1 MNKKWWKESI
11 VYQIYPRSYKDT
23 NNDGIGDLL
32 GIIEN
37 LDYIK
42 DLGVNVIWLGPIYN
56 SPNDDNGYD
65 ISDYRNIMPEF
76 GTMEQF
82 DKLLDEMHKRDLKL
96 VMDLVVNH
104 SSDEHKWFERSKESR
119 DNEYSEY
126 YIWRDPKVGI
136 NGEKMPPNNWLSF
149 FSGSAWEYCDK
160 RDQYYLHLF
169 SKKQPDLNWENEVVR
184 KEVYDIMKFWLNKG
198 IDGFR
203 MDVINLISKVQG
215 LPDGQG
221 HDGLIGAE
229 NFFNGPRFHEF
240 MDEMNK
246 EVLSKYD
253 CMTVGETPGADPVE
267 ALRTVGEDRKEL
279 NMLFQFEHMGIDS
292 QPQGKWWS
300 KEWTLQDLKENVR
313 RWQYVFENGGWNSN
327 YLMNHDQP
335 RAVSRFGNDNKYRKE
350 SAKMLATFTMCLP
363 GTPYVYQ
370 GEEIG
375 MTNVN
380 FNNMSE
386 IKDIESINYYNEQI
400 NKGVSDEVLMTQIRR
415 IGRDNS
421 RTPMQ
426 WDKSDNAGFT
436 NGIPWIKINENY
448 TEINVEES
456 QNDENSI
463 LNYYKKLTRLRRS
476 NEALNYG
483 EFSEVFDEDN
493 QVFGFYRTYNN
504 ENILVLLNFSDR
516 NTDINVVSEID
527 SLSNGNYEIL
537 LSNYNRTSVESK
549 LEPYES
555 YILKVM

>member
-1 MNKKWWKESI
+1 MDKKWWKESI

-23 NNDGIGDLL
+23 NNDGIGDLH
-32 GIIEN
+32 GIMDK

-42 DLGVNVIWLGPIYN
+42 DLGVNVIWLCPVYK

-65 ISDYRNIMPEF
+65 ISDYRDIMTEF
-76 GTMEQF
+76 GTMKEF
-82 DKLLDEMHKRDLKL
+82 DNLLDEMHKRDLKL

-104 SSDEHKWFERSKESR
+104 SSDEHEWFKESKKSK
-119 DNEYSEY
+119 NNKYSDY
-126 YIWRDPKVGI
+126 YIWRDPKI
-136 NGEKMPPNNWLSF
+136 GEDGKKMPPNNWISF
-149 FSGSAWEYCDK
+149 FGGSTWEYSED

-169 SKKQPDLNWENEVVR
+169 TKKQPDLNWENEEVR
-184 KEVYDIMKFWLNKG
+184 KEVHEIMKFWLDKG

-215 LPDGQG
+215 LPDGKG
-221 HDGLIGAE
+221 TYGLIGAE
-229 NFFNGPRFHEF
+229 NYFNGPRFHEF
-240 MDEMNK
+240 LSEMNR

-253 CMTVGETPGADPVE
+253 CMTVGETPGVDPVE
-267 ALRTVGEDRKEL
+267 ALRTVGSDRKEL

-292 QPQGKWWS
+292 EERGKWWP
-300 KEWTLQDLKENVR
+300 KEWTLQDLKKNVR

-335 RAVSRFGNDNKYRKE
+335 RAVSRFGNDTNYRKE
-350 SAKMLATFTMCLP
+350 SSKMLATFTICLP

-380 FNNMSE
+380 FKDMSE
-386 IKDIESINYYNEQI
+386 IRDVESINYYNEQI
-400 NKGVSDEVLMTQIRR
+400 KKGITNEELMSQIRR
-415 IGRDNS
+415 IGRDNA

-426 WDKSDNAGFT
+426 WDSSINAGFT
-436 NGIPWIKINENY
+436 AFEPWIKVNENY
-448 TEINVEES
+448 KLINVIES
-456 QNDENSI
+456 QEDEDSI
-463 LNYYKKLTRLRRS
+463 LNYYKKLTNLRRFS
-476 NEALNYG
+476 NVLNYG
-483 EFSEVFDEDN
+483 TFLEIFNEDN
-493 QVFGFYRTYNN
+493 KIFAFYREYDK
-504 ENILVLLNFSDR
+504 EKILVLLNFSDKLS
-516 NTDINVVSEID
+516 NINIVSEID

>member
-1 MNKKWWKESI
+1 MEKKWWKESI

-42 DLGVNVIWLGPIYN
+42 DLGINVIWLGPIYN

-104 SSDEHKWFERSKESR
+104 SSDEHKWFERSKESK

-136 NGEKMPPNNWLSF
+136 NGEKMPPNHWVSF

-184 KEVYDIMKFWLNKG
+184 KEVYDIMKFWLDKG

-267 ALRTVGEDRKEL
+267 ALRTVGADRKEL
-279 NMLFQFEHMGIDS
+279 NMLFQFEHMGIGS
-292 QPQGKWWS
+292 QPQGKWWP
-300 KEWTLQDLKENVR
+300 KEWTLHDLKENVR

-335 RAVSRFGNDNKYRKE
+335 RAVSRFGNDKKYRKE

-436 NGIPWIKINENY
+436 NGSAWIKINENY

-483 EFSEVFDEDN
+483 DFSEVFDEDN
-493 QVFGFYRTYNN
+493 QVFGFYRTYNS

-537 LSNYNRTSVESK
+537 LSNYNRTSMEAS
-549 LEPYES
+549 LSPYEV

>member
-1 MNKKWWKESI
+1 MEKKWWKESI

-42 DLGVNVIWLGPIYN
+42 DLGINVIWLGHIYN

-104 SSDEHKWFERSKESR
+104 SSDEHKWFERSKESK

-136 NGEKMPPNNWLSF
+136 NGEKMPPNNWVSF

-184 KEVYDIMKFWLNKG
+184 KEVYDIMKFWLDKG

-229 NFFNGPRFHEF
+229 NYFNGHR
-240 MDEMNK
+240 
-246 EVLSKYD
+246 
-253 CMTVGETPGADPVE
+253 
-267 ALRTVGEDRKEL
+267 
-279 NMLFQFEHMGIDS
+279 
-292 QPQGKWWS
+292 
-300 KEWTLQDLKENVR
+300 
-313 RWQYVFENGGWNSN
+313 
-327 YLMNHDQP
+327 
-335 RAVSRFGNDNKYRKE
+335 
-350 SAKMLATFTMCLP
+350 
-363 GTPYVYQ
+363 
-370 GEEIG
+370 
-375 MTNVN
+375 
-380 FNNMSE
+380 
-386 IKDIESINYYNEQI
+386 
-400 NKGVSDEVLMTQIRR
+400 
-415 IGRDNS
+415 
-421 RTPMQ
+421 
-426 WDKSDNAGFT
+426 
-436 NGIPWIKINENY
+436 
-448 TEINVEES
+448 
-456 QNDENSI
+456 
-463 LNYYKKLTRLRRS
+463 
-476 NEALNYG
+476 
-483 EFSEVFDEDN
+483 
-493 QVFGFYRTYNN
+493 
-504 ENILVLLNFSDR
+504 
-516 NTDINVVSEID
+516 
-527 SLSNGNYEIL
+527 
-537 LSNYNRTSVESK
+537 
-549 LEPYES
+549 
-555 YILKVM
+555 

>member
-32 GIIEN
+32 GVIEK

-42 DLGVNVIWLGPIYN
+42 DLGVNVIWLGPVYR

-65 ISDYRNIMPEF
+65 ISDYINIMPEF

-104 SSDEHKWFERSKESR
+104 SSDEHEWFERSKESK
-119 DNEYSEY
+119 DNEYSDY
-126 YIWRDPKVGI
+126 YIWRDPKVGM
-136 NGEKMPPNNWLSF
+136 NGEKMPPNNWVSF
-149 FSGSAWEYCDK
+149 FSGPAWEYCSQ

-184 KEVYDIMKFWLNKG
+184 KEIYDIMKFWLDKG

-215 LPDGQG
+215 LPDGYM

-240 MDEMNK
+240 MGEMNK

-253 CMTVGETPGADPVE
+253 CMTVGETPGVDPVE

-370 GEEIG
+370 GEEMG

-380 FNNMSE
+380 FHNMSE
-386 IKDIESINYYNEQI
+386 IKDIESINYYNEQL
-400 NKGVSDEVLMTQIRR
+400 NKGFSDEVLMNQIRR

-426 WDKSDNAGFT
+426 WDQSDNAGFT
-436 NGIPWIKINENY
+436 KGNPWIKINENY
-448 TEINVEES
+448 TEINVEEA

-463 LNYYKKLTRLRRS
+463 LNYYKKLTRLRTS
-476 NEALNYG
+476 SEALNYG
-483 EFSEVFDEDN
+483 EFLEVFNEDS
-493 QVFGFYRTYNN
+493 QVFGFYRKYNN

-516 NTDINVVSEID
+516 NTNINVVSEID

-537 LSNYNRTSVESK
+537 LSNYNRTSMESA
-549 LEPYES
+549 LSPYEV

>member
-42 DLGVNVIWLGPIYN
+42 DLGINVIWLGPIYN

-65 ISDYRNIMPEF
+65 ISDYINIMPEF

-104 SSDEHKWFERSKESR
+104 SSDEHEWFERSKESK
-119 DNEYSEY
+119 DNEYSDY
-126 YIWRDPKVGI
+126 YIWRDPKVGM
-136 NGEKMPPNNWLSF
+136 NGEKMPPNNWVSF
-149 FSGSAWEYCDK
+149 FSGPAWEYCSQ

-184 KEVYDIMKFWLNKG
+184 KEIYDIMKFWLDKG

-215 LPDGQG
+215 LPDGYM

-240 MDEMNK
+240 MGEMNK

-253 CMTVGETPGADPVE
+253 CMTVGETPGVDPVE

-370 GEEIG
+370 GEEMG

-380 FNNMSE
+380 FHNMSE
-386 IKDIESINYYNEQI
+386 IKDIESINYYNEQL
-400 NKGVSDEVLMTQIRR
+400 NKGFSDEVLMNQIRR

-426 WDKSDNAGFT
+426 WDQSDNAGFT
-436 NGIPWIKINENY
+436 KGNPWIKINENY
-448 TEINVEES
+448 TEINVEEA

-463 LNYYKKLTRLRRS
+463 LNYYKKLTRLRTS
-476 NEALNYG
+476 SEALNYG
-483 EFSEVFDEDN
+483 EFLEVFNEDS
-493 QVFGFYRTYNN
+493 QVFGFYRKYNN

-516 NTDINVVSEID
+516 NTNINVVSEID

-537 LSNYNRTSVESK
+537 LSNYNRTSMESA
-549 LEPYES
+549 LSPYEV

>member
-32 GIIEN
+32 GVIEK

-42 DLGVNVIWLGPIYN
+42 DLGVNVIWLGPVYR

-65 ISDYRNIMPEF
+65 ISDYINIMPEF

-104 SSDEHKWFERSKESR
+104 SSDEHEWFERSKESK
-119 DNEYSEY
+119 DNEYSDY
-126 YIWRDPKVGI
+126 YIWRDPKVGM
-136 NGEKMPPNNWLSF
+136 NGEKMPPNNWVSF
-149 FSGSAWEYCDK
+149 FSGPAWEYCSQ

-184 KEVYDIMKFWLNKG
+184 KEIYDIMKFWLDKG

-215 LPDGQG
+215 LPDGYM

-240 MDEMNK
+240 MGEMNK

-253 CMTVGETPGADPVE
+253 CMTVGETPGVDPVE
-267 ALRTVGEDRKEL
+267 AVRTVGEDRKEL

-370 GEEIG
+370 GEEMG

-380 FNNMSE
+380 FHNMSE
-386 IKDIESINYYNEQI
+386 IKDIESINYYNEQL
-400 NKGVSDEVLMTQIRR
+400 NKGFSDEVLMNQIRR

-426 WDKSDNAGFT
+426 WDQSDNAGFT
-436 NGIPWIKINENY
+436 KGNPWIKINENY
-448 TEINVEES
+448 TEINVEEA

-463 LNYYKKLTRLRRS
+463 LNYYKKLTRLRTS
-476 NEALNYG
+476 SEALNYG
-483 EFSEVFDEDN
+483 EFLEVFNEDS
-493 QVFGFYRTYNN
+493 QVFGFYRKYNN

-516 NTDINVVSEID
+516 NTNINVVSEID

-537 LSNYNRTSVESK
+537 LSNYNRTSMEST
-549 LEPYES
+549 LSPYEV

>member
-32 GIIEN
+32 GVIEK

-42 DLGVNVIWLGPIYN
+42 DLGVNVIWLGPVYR

-65 ISDYRNIMPEF
+65 ISDYINIMPEF

-104 SSDEHKWFERSKESR
+104 SSDEHEWFERSKESK
-119 DNEYSEY
+119 DNEYSDY
-126 YIWRDPKVGI
+126 YIWRDPKVGM
-136 NGEKMPPNNWLSF
+136 NGEKMPPNNWVSF
-149 FSGSAWEYCDK
+149 FSGPAWKYCSQ

-184 KEVYDIMKFWLNKG
+184 KEIYDIMKFWLDKG

-215 LPDGQG
+215 LPDGYM

-240 MDEMNK
+240 MGEMNK

-253 CMTVGETPGADPVE
+253 CMTVGETPGVDPVE

-370 GEEIG
+370 GEEMG

-380 FNNMSE
+380 FHNMSE
-386 IKDIESINYYNEQI
+386 IKDIESINYYNEQL
-400 NKGVSDEVLMTQIRR
+400 NKGFSDEVLMNQIRR

-426 WDKSDNAGFT
+426 WDQSDNAGFT
-436 NGIPWIKINENY
+436 KGTPWIKINENY
-448 TEINVEES
+448 TEINVEEA

-463 LNYYKKLTRLRRS
+463 LNYYKKLTRLRTS
-476 NEALNYG
+476 SEALNYG
-483 EFSEVFDEDN
+483 EFLEVFNEDS
-493 QVFGFYRTYNN
+493 QVFGFYRKYNN

-516 NTDINVVSEID
+516 NTNINVVSEID

-537 LSNYNRTSVESK
+537 LSNYNRTSMESA
-549 LEPYES
+549 LSPYEV

>member
-1 MNKKWWKESI
+1 MEKKWWKESI

-23 NNDGIGDLL
+23 NNDSIGDLL
-32 GIIEN
+32 GIIEH

-42 DLGVNVIWLGPIYN
+42 DLGINVIWLGPIYN

-65 ISDYRNIMPEF
+65 ISDYINIMPEF

-104 SSDEHKWFERSKESR
+104 SSDEHKWFERSKESK

-136 NGEKMPPNNWLSF
+136 NGEKMPPNNWVSF
-149 FSGSAWEYCDK
+149 FSGSAWEYCDQ

-184 KEVYDIMKFWLNKG
+184 KEVYDIMKFWLDKG

-267 ALRTVGEDRKEL
+267 ALRTVGADRKEL

-292 QPQGKWWS
+292 QPQGKWWP
-300 KEWTLQDLKENVR
+300 KEWTLHDLKENVR

-335 RAVSRFGNDNKYRKE
+335 RAVSRFGNDKKYRKE

-436 NGIPWIKINENY
+436 NGSAWIKINENY

-483 EFSEVFDEDN
+483 DFSEVFDEDN
-493 QVFGFYRTYNN
+493 QVFGFYRMYNN

-537 LSNYNRTSVESK
+537 LSNYNRTSMEAS
-549 LEPYES
+549 LSPYEV

>member
-32 GIIEN
+32 GVIEK

-42 DLGVNVIWLGPIYN
+42 DLGVNVIWLGPVYR

-65 ISDYRNIMPEF
+65 ISDYINIMPEF

-104 SSDEHKWFERSKESR
+104 SSDEHEWFERSKESK
-119 DNEYSEY
+119 DNEYSDY
-126 YIWRDPKVGI
+126 YIWRDPKVGV
-136 NGEKMPPNNWLSF
+136 NGEKMPPNNWVSF
-149 FSGSAWEYCDK
+149 FSGPAWEYCSQ

-184 KEVYDIMKFWLNKG
+184 KKIYDIMKFWLDKG

-215 LPDGQG
+215 LPDGYM

-240 MDEMNK
+240 MGEMNK

-253 CMTVGETPGADPVE
+253 CMTVGETPGVDPVE

-370 GEEIG
+370 GEEMG

-380 FNNMSE
+380 FHNMSE
-386 IKDIESINYYNEQI
+386 IKDIESINYYNEQL
-400 NKGVSDEVLMTQIRR
+400 NKGFSDEVLMNQIRR

-426 WDKSDNAGFT
+426 WDQSDNAGFT
-436 NGIPWIKINENY
+436 KGTPWIKINENY
-448 TEINVEES
+448 TEINVEEA

-463 LNYYKKLTRLRRS
+463 LNYYKKLTRLRTS
-476 NEALNYG
+476 SEALNYG
-483 EFSEVFDEDN
+483 EFLEVFNEDS
-493 QVFGFYRTYNN
+493 QVFGFYRKYNN

-516 NTDINVVSEID
+516 NTNINVVSEID

-537 LSNYNRTSVESK
+537 LSNYNRTSMEASLSHMK
-549 LEPYES
+549 S
-555 YILKVM
+555 IF